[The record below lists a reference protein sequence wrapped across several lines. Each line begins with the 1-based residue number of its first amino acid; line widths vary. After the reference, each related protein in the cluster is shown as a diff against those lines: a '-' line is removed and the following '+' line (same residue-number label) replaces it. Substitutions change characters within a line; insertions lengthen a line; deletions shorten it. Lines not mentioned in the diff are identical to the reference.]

1 MQGSFR
7 LILCALFLSATL
19 VGCNAL
25 PFLGSNDAPEPDAEP
40 VAETDSSRSTE
51 TTSIEEQVRRLYALE
66 ARILAAPD
74 STSEDSIRTG
84 HLLDQAMGELSALL
98 ERDPSIIERDAVRDV
113 YRGLTAEYRRY
124 HRYEG
129 SLDSMTTA
137 QGDIF
142 SVRAGLFASLER
154 VDEPLLEDVMQPEQ
168 IKQMETVVPL
178 TMNRLVQQSM
188 EYLKRDPEKHVNG
201 WLEREQTYG
210 PMIDH
215 ILEEEGVPGE
225 LRYLAMIESGLNPRA
240 RSWAGAVGMWQFM
253 RGTGRMYGLKA
264 DGWVD
269 ERRDPEKAT
278 RAAARHLRDLHEEFG
293 DWHLV
298 LAAYNCG
305 GGCVRSAIRRTK
317 RYDNIDNPTY
327 WDVYDRLPRETRGY
341 VPMFI
346 AATVIASQP
355 EAHGIESP
363 KAAPAY
369 GYDYVAVHGSML
381 TVYEIA
387 DLANTDADVI
397 RALNPEVRRRTLPPS
412 REKYYIRIPLGSYPT
427 FAWSY
432 AELSDEKKRP
442 VTSYRVR
449 SGDTLSEIA
458 DQFGTSTTRLRR
470 SNGIRGSIIRV
481 GQTLVVPVRSYD
493 SAIED
498 ARPTQPMRVQYGAPT
513 PIRPLE
519 RIVITDRGL
528 RSAPNVA
535 TASSESTADTATE
548 TPVRTASQSEPQGE
562 PKSEPQSE
570 SQSESSATG
579 EAEVEET
586 RSGAKASQAASS
598 EPATSETATQAPA
611 KTATVRS
618 GDTLSGI
625 ASRHGVSVRDLRRW
639 NGLASSRIQVGQ
651 TLRLTAPDAEA
662 VSYTVKRGDSLDRIA
677 RAYGVSIADIRSWND
692 LTGSRIYPGQ
702 TLTIKSDERPIFYTV
717 QRGDTLSTIA
727 ESYDVSVRRLRSIN
741 QLNGSR
747 IYPGQRLR
755 ILAN

>member
-1 MQGSFR
+1 MQDPFR
-7 LILCALFLSATL
+7 LLLCALLLLATL
-19 VGCNAL
+19 TGCNAL
-25 PFLGSNDAPEPDAEP
+25 PFLSGSDAPEPDAES
-40 VAETDSSRSTE
+40 VAETDSSRSSQ
-51 TTSIEEQVRRLYALE
+51 TTSIDEQVRRLYALE

-74 STSEDSIRTG
+74 STSADSIRTG

-113 YRGLTAEYRRY
+113 YRGLTTEYRRY

-129 SLDSMTTA
+129 TVDSMETA

-154 VDEPLLEDVMQPEQ
+154 VDGPLLEDVMQPEQ
-168 IKQMETVVPL
+168 IKEMDTVIPL
-178 TMNRLVQQSM
+178 TMNRLVKQSM
-188 EYLKRDPEKHVNG
+188 EYLKREPERHVNG
-201 WLEREQTYG
+201 WLQREQTYG

-225 LRYLAMIESGLNPRA
+225 LRYLAMIESGLNPHA

-264 DGWVD
+264 DGWID

-305 GGCVRSAIRRTK
+305 GGCVRRAIQRTQ
-317 RYDNIDNPTY
+317 RYDSIENPTY

-346 AATVIASQP
+346 AATLIASQP

-387 DLANTDADVI
+387 DLAGTDADVI

-427 FAWSY
+427 FAWAY
-432 AELSDEKKRP
+432 AELSGEKKRP

-481 GQTLVVPVRSYD
+481 GQTLVVPVRSYG

-528 RSAPNVA
+528 RSAPSVA
-535 TASSESTADTATE
+535 TASNESEADPATE
-548 TPVRTASQSEPQGE
+548 TPVRTASQSKPIAR
-562 PKSEPQSE
+562 SE
-570 SQSESSATG
+570 TR
-579 EAEVEET
+579 VEEAH
-586 RSGAKASQAASS
+586 SNADASAPDASNSDANDADANEPQAASGERS
-598 EPATSETATQAPA
+598 TRASA
-611 KTATVRS
+611 KTATVRP

-625 ASRHGVSVRDLRRW
+625 AARHGVSVQDLRRW
-639 NGLASSRIQVGQ
+639 NGLSTSRIQPGQ
-651 TLRLTAPDAEA
+651 TLRLTTPDAEA
-662 VSYTVKRGDSLDRIA
+662 VPYTVKRGDSLDRIA
-677 RAYGVSIADIRSWND
+677 RAYGVSLSDLRSWND

-717 QRGDTLSTIA
+717 QRGDTLTTIA
-727 ESYDVSVRRLRSIN
+727 ESYDVSVRKLRSIN
-741 QLNGSR
+741 RLNGSR